1 MLRARSLL
9 GRGGVGTG
17 DKANLNIVCSLCTA
31 CKRGARTDNNLYA
44 EYITRNARLDESQAG
59 IKIAGR
65 NINKLTY
72 TDDTTLMAERKEL
85 KSLLMKVKE
94 VSEKVGLKFNI
105 KKRKI
110 IASGPFTSWQTM
122 EKQWKLTD
130 FIFLGSKITAD
141 GDCSHE
147 IKRCLLLGEKK
158 KLWPSSWVQ
167 SLSCVQ
173 LFVTPW
179 TAARQASVHHLL
191 LELAQTHVHC
201 VSDAIQPS
209 HPLLS
214 PPPPAFSLSQHQGF
228 FQMSQFFA
236 SGGQNIGVPVS
247 VLPMTIHDWFPLGW
261 TGWISLQSKGLSRV
275 FSNTTVQKHQFFS
288 VQFSL

>member
-158 KLWPSSWVQ
+158 SYDHLVEFSHSVVSNSLWPHGLQHARLPSITYYW
-167 SLSCVQ
+167 SLLKPMSIV
-173 LFVTPW
+173 
-179 TAARQASVHHLL
+179 SVMPYNHLILCCPLL
-191 LELAQTHVHC
+191 LLPSVFPSIRDFFKW
-201 VSDAIQPS
+201 VS
-209 HPLLS
+209 
-214 PPPPAFSLSQHQGF
+214 SLHQVAKILE
-228 FQMSQFFA
+228 FQYQSFQWLF
-236 SGGQNIGVPVS
+236 
-247 VLPMTIHDWFPLGW
+247 MTDFL
-261 TGWISLQSKGLSRV
+261 
-275 FSNTTVQKHQFFS
+275 
-288 VQFSL
+288 